1 MIVHKTLESH
11 APQCWTACTDMC
23 LSPAVLSLSVQ
34 SVGNVLMTCVA
45 LHSKQKNR
53 KMCCKNSAGQH
64 VSHCK
69 CLHGDLLDTFRKRFP
84 QHPFHVSVC
93 LEKNQKQ
100 AHQSTHDSMFWVS
113 FPGQQTTCVE
123 MTSDFRSQN
132 VVCP

>member
-23 LSPAVLSLSVQ
+23 LSLAVLSLSVQ

-53 KMCCKNSAGQH
+53 KVCCKNSAGQH

-69 CLHGDLLDTFRKRFP
+69 CLHGDLLDTFRACWRSASPSIHSMCPYVWKK
-84 QHPFHVSVC
+84 
-93 LEKNQKQ
+93 KNQKQ
-100 AHQSTHDSMFWVS
+100 AHQITHDGMFGVT
-113 FPGQQTTCVE
+113 FPGEQTMCVR
-123 MTSDFRSQN
+123 MT
-132 VVCP
+132 